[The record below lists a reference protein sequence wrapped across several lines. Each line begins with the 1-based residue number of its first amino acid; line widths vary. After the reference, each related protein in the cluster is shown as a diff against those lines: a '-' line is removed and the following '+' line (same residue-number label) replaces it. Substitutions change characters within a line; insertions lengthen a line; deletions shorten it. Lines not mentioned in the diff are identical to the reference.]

1 MTLTEQVQ
9 ILNDKIRANKAQYG
23 LDRRAAKISA
33 LSSAELE
40 KYEYLTGEDLGYKP
54 DVVQNAK
61 FEYSPLVQVFNKGL
75 DASVKK
81 EGLSKRLKNI
91 GGRNEQQLEVIRN
104 QRERQLEAIRDFSA
118 INRPKEIKFSG
129 EKSEE
134 QKALTKEIEEI
145 NRKNRSKN
153 FMMVHSNRTLY
164 NFNKFRELN
173 QLVLNIYNGVITIKD
188 AEKEQDELASERRDL
203 IDHDVRNQ
211 KKDEQKQEVLKN
223 ARQLFEI
230 RNKIIYVF
238 QNGIFPPPEN
248 AQEKQADEEESRLK
262 RKKNRLKM
270 KKNRLKSK
278 KNRLKKKQF
287 LTG

>member
-1 MTLTEQVQ
+1 MTLTEQVK
-9 ILNDKIRANKAQYG
+9 ILNNKIRANKVQYG

-33 LSSAELE
+33 LSSGELE

-54 DVVQNAK
+54 DVVQKAK

-91 GGRNEQQLEVIRN
+91 GGRNEQQLKVIRN

-134 QKALTKEIEEI
+134 QKALTKEIKEI
-145 NRKNRSKN
+145 KRKNRSKN
-153 FMMVHSNRTLY
+153 FTMVHSNRTLY
-164 NFNKFRELN
+164 NFNKFRDLN

-188 AEKEQDELASERRDL
+188 AEKERDELARERRDL

-223 ARQLFEI
+223 GRQLFEI

-248 AQEKQADEEESRLK
+248 AQEKQADEEESRPK

>member
-1 MTLTEQVQ
+1 
-9 ILNDKIRANKAQYG
+9 
-23 LDRRAAKISA
+23 
-33 LSSAELE
+33 
-40 KYEYLTGEDLGYKP
+40 
-54 DVVQNAK
+54 
-61 FEYSPLVQVFNKGL
+61 
-75 DASVKK
+75 
-81 EGLSKRLKNI
+81 
-91 GGRNEQQLEVIRN
+91 
-104 QRERQLEAIRDFSA
+104 
-118 INRPKEIKFSG
+118 
-129 EKSEE
+129 
-134 QKALTKEIEEI
+134 
-145 NRKNRSKN
+145 
-153 FMMVHSNRTLY
+153 MVHSNRTLY
-164 NFNKFRELN
+164 NFSKFRDLN

-188 AEKEQDELASERRDL
+188 AEKERDELASERRDL
-203 IDHDVRNQ
+203 IDQDVRNQ

-238 QNGIFPPPEN
+238 QNGIFPPPGN